1 MYNPYQA
8 LNIYFKEM
16 FTFFSKSSV
25 PKSLP
30 LETYSVEFPLDKL
43 IPGVD
48 NIHHDVY
55 LSPSLCTSANKIIRR
70 LLGKYAGVEKLL
82 GIDTASSPVTER
94 DDFRRFCKDVLKEAI
109 NKAKSDSETQID
121 LLAQIAIVKMLTEEI
136 QHQFKALIDYLNNY
150 ARKLNAVA
158 QKYEISR
165 NLSLSKYIEIKEKL
179 SDIQQKKKWILLNVG
194 QELFGYLL
202 DIQRKDLKEMREAI
216 FDFELNLP
224 DDVFS
229 NPILHVEN
237 SFDDF
242 FMIDEYILLGH
253 RFEDPDNYNRSLF
266 LIRGLL
272 RDIILKIFLKN
283 LSASEPTKQSTKI
296 FNQKI
301 EKTEKY
307 DPNTRYQEIDVWLK
321 RIENI
326 DILFN
331 SFQSKERYKI
341 LKTRNGTKKELSNL
355 KKQAKQQEKFL
366 NYIYRKF
373 KKAGL
378 IKRITAAYQMQPVY
392 LDYCPPLA
400 PHQVLQ
406 FLTKPR
412 QRRAIVRQFNRLKGF
427 YDKSFSLAPLKKK
440 ITHLKQIT
448 TQDKKKHLI
457 RFLSGFARYHRDF
470 QNFTMLK
477 HAMDS
482 MKLVTEKKIIDLSRE
497 NRLLYEFLLPNENE
511 QVLEAKLIINHVII
525 KADLRNSTDITFQM
539 KKRGLNPASF
549 FSLNFFVPI
558 TGILRKYAAEKLFIE
573 GDAIILSIIE
583 HKDTP
588 KGHYCV
594 ARACGLAVKM
604 LHIVQRYNEHGIQ
617 HNLPILELGIGICY
631 NDSSP
636 TFLFDEDRRIMISP
650 AINTADRMSKCAK
663 PFHKPTFNN
672 KRPFNLYVYKSAS
685 EKDAIAPTDDMLF
698 RYNVNGIELDAD
710 GFEKLSKEIHLK
722 SMESYIPDLQKE
734 KIKIHTGKFPT
745 VTGEYQRLVIREA
758 RIPEV
763 VPDELRVIRQTD
775 QKYYEVCTHPKLYE
789 SVD

>member
-1 MYNPYQA
+1 MV
-8 LNIYFKEM
+8 K
-16 FTFFSKSSV
+16 FFSKSSV
-25 PKSLP
+25 LKNLP

-43 IPGVD
+43 VPGVD
-48 NIHHDVY
+48 NIHYDVH

-70 LLGKYAGVEKLL
+70 LLGKHAGVEKLL
-82 GIDTASSPVTER
+82 GIDGASSPVTER
-94 DDFRRFCKDVLKEAI
+94 DDFRRLCKVLLKEAI
-109 NKAKSDSETQID
+109 NKAKSDSEIQID
-121 LLAQIAIVKMLTEEI
+121 LLAQIAVVKMLTEEI
-136 QHQFKALIDYLNNY
+136 QCQFNEMLDDLNNY

-165 NLSLSKYIEIKEKL
+165 TLSLSKYIAIKEKL
-179 SDIQQKKKWILLNVG
+179 SDIQRKKKWILLNVG
-194 QELFGYLL
+194 QELFGDLL

-216 FDFELNLP
+216 FEFELNLP
-224 DDVFS
+224 YDVFS

-237 SFDDF
+237 PSDDF
-242 FMIDEYILLGH
+242 FMIDEYILMGH
-253 RFEDPDNYNRSLF
+253 RLEDPDNYTRLLF
-266 LIRGLL
+266 LIIGLL

-283 LSASEPTKQSTKI
+283 LSASERSKQNPKI

-331 SFQSKERYKI
+331 SFQSKERYNI
-341 LKTRNGTKKELSNL
+341 LKTRNATKKELSNL
-355 KKQAKQQEKFL
+355 KKQAEQQEKLL

-378 IKRITAAYQMQPVY
+378 IKRITAGYEMQPLY
-392 LDYCPPLA
+392 LDYCPPLV
-400 PHQVLQ
+400 PHQVLE
-406 FLTKPR
+406 FLTQPR
-412 QRRAIVRQFNRLKGF
+412 QRRAIVKQFNRLKGF
-427 YDKSFSLAPLKKK
+427 YGKSFSLAPLKKK
-440 ITHLKQIT
+440 IMHLKQIT
-448 TQDKKKHLI
+448 TQDKKKHLV
-457 RFLSGFARYHRDF
+457 RFLNGFVRYHRDF

-477 HAMDS
+477 NAMDS
-482 MKLVTEKKIIDLSRE
+482 ISLVTEKKIIDLSRE
-497 NRLLYEFLLPNENE
+497 NRLLYEFLLPDE
-511 QVLEAKLIINHVII
+511 QAHEVKLIINHVII
-525 KADLRNSTDITFQM
+525 KADLRNSTVITSQM

-558 TGILRKYAAEKLFIE
+558 TGILRKYGAEKLFIE

-588 KGHYCV
+588 KGQYCV
-594 ARACGLAVKM
+594 SRACGLAVKM
-604 LHIVQRYNEHGIQ
+604 LHIVQRYNEHSIQ
-617 HNLPILELGIGICY
+617 HNLPILEVGIGICY
-631 NDSSP
+631 NDGSP

-650 AINTADRMSKCAK
+650 AINIADRMSKCAK
-663 PFHKPTFNN
+663 SFQKPTFNN
-672 KRPFNLYVYKSAS
+672 NIPFNLYVYKIAS
-685 EKDAIAPTDDMLF
+685 EKDSIAATDDMLF
-698 RYNVNGIELDAD
+698 RYNVNGIELNAD

-734 KIKIHTGKFPT
+734 KIEIYTGKFPT
-745 VTGEYQRLVIREA
+745 TTGEYQRLVIREA

-775 QKYYEVCTHPKLYE
+775 QKYYEVCTHPILYKYVE
-789 SVD
+789 NL

>member
-1 MYNPYQA
+1 
-8 LNIYFKEM
+8 M

-25 PKSLP
+25 PKNLL

-43 IPGVD
+43 VPGVD
-48 NIHHDVY
+48 NIHYDVY

-82 GIDTASSPVTER
+82 GISTASSPVTEK
-94 DDFRRFCKDVLKEAI
+94 DDFRRLCKDVLKEAI

-136 QHQFKALIDYLNNY
+136 QHQFNALTDYLTNY
-150 ARKLNAVA
+150 ARRLNAIA

-165 NLSLSKYIEIKEKL
+165 NLSLSKHIEIKEKL

-194 QELFGYLL
+194 QELFGYLI
-202 DIQRKDLKEMREAI
+202 DIQRKDLKELREAI
-216 FDFELNLP
+216 FDLELNLP

-229 NPILHVEN
+229 NPILHVEDP
-237 SFDDF
+237 FDDF

-253 RFEDPDNYNRSLF
+253 RFEDPDNYNRLLF

-272 RDIILKIFLKN
+272 RNIILKIFLIN
-283 LSASEPTKQSTKI
+283 LSASEPSKQNTKTFNHKI
-296 FNQKI
+296 K
-301 EKTEKY
+301 KTEKY

-321 RIENI
+321 HIDNI

-341 LKTRNGTKKELSNL
+341 LKRRKGTQKELSNL
-355 KKQAKQQEKFL
+355 KKQIKQQEKLL

-373 KKAGL
+373 KKADL
-378 IKRITAAYQMQPVY
+378 IKRITAAYEMQSIY
-392 LDYCPPLA
+392 LDYCPPLV

-412 QRRAIVRQFNRLKGF
+412 QRRAIVKQFNRLKGF
-427 YDKSFSLAPLKKK
+427 YGKSFSLTPLKKK
-440 ITHLKQIT
+440 IKHLKQIT
-448 TQDKKKHLI
+448 TQDKKKYLI
-457 RFLSGFARYHRDF
+457 RFLNGFARYHRDF

-477 HAMDS
+477 QAMDS
-482 MKLVTEKKIIDLSRE
+482 MNLVSEKKIIDLSRE

-511 QVLEAKLIINHVII
+511 QVLEAKPIINHVII
-525 KADLRNSTDITFQM
+525 KADLRNSTDITSQM

-549 FSLNFFVPI
+549 FGLNFFVPI

-583 HKDTP
+583 HKDMP
-588 KGHYCV
+588 KEQYCV
-594 ARACGLAVKM
+594 ARACGLAVNM
-604 LHIVQRYNEHGIQ
+604 LLIVQRYNENSLQHG
-617 HNLPILELGIGICY
+617 LPILELGIGICY

-636 TFLFDEDRRIMISP
+636 TFLFDEDHRIMISP
-650 AINTADRMSKCAK
+650 AINTADRMSKCSK

-672 KRPFNLYVYKSAS
+672 KRPFNLYVYKSAW
-685 EKDAIAPTDDMLF
+685 EKDFIAATDDRLF
-698 RYNVNGIELDAD
+698 RYNINGIELNAD
-710 GFEKLSKEIHLK
+710 GFEKLSKEINLK

-775 QKYYEVCTHPKLYE
+775 QKYYEVCTHPMLYK
-789 SVD
+789 

>member
-1 MYNPYQA
+1 MHNPVQA

-16 FTFFSKSSV
+16 FTFFSKLSV
-25 PKSLP
+25 LKNLP
-30 LETYSVEFPLDKL
+30 LKTYSVEFPLDKL

-48 NIHHDVY
+48 NIHYDVH
-55 LSPSLCTSANKIIRR
+55 LSPSFCTSANKIIRR
-70 LLGKYAGVEKLL
+70 LLGKHAGVEKLL
-82 GIDTASSPVTER
+82 GIDGASSPVTER
-94 DDFRRFCKDVLKEAI
+94 NDFRHFCKGVLQEAI
-109 NKAKSDSETQID
+109 KKAKSDSEIQID
-121 LLAQIAIVKMLTEEI
+121 LLAQIAIVKMLTKEI
-136 QHQFKALIDYLNNY
+136 QHQFKELIDYLNNY

-194 QELFGYLL
+194 QELFGDLL

-216 FDFELNLP
+216 FEFELNLP

-237 SFDDF
+237 PVDDF
-242 FMIDEYILLGH
+242 FMIDEYILMGH
-253 RFEDPDNYNRSLF
+253 RFEDPDNYNRLLF
-266 LIRGLL
+266 SIRGLL

-283 LSASEPTKQSTKI
+283 LSASERSKQSTKI

-331 SFQSKERYKI
+331 SFQSKEQHTL
-341 LKTRNGTKKELSNL
+341 LKTRDATKKKLSNL

-366 NYIYRKF
+366 NYIYRNF

-378 IKRITAAYQMQPVY
+378 IKRITAGYEMQPIY

-406 FLTKPR
+406 FLTQPR
-412 QRRAIVRQFNRLKGF
+412 QRRAIVKQFNRLKGF
-427 YDKSFSLAPLKKK
+427 YGKSFSLAPLKKR
-440 ITHLKQIT
+440 IMHLKQIT

-457 RFLSGFARYHRDF
+457 RFLNGFARYHRDF

-477 HAMDS
+477 NAMDS
-482 MKLVTEKKIIDLSRE
+482 ISLVTEKKIVDLSRE
-497 NRLLYEFLLPNENE
+497 NRLLYEFLLPDEKIHE
-511 QVLEAKLIINHVII
+511 VKLIINHVIV
-525 KADLRNSTDITFQM
+525 KADLRNSTDITSQM

-558 TGILRKYAAEKLFIE
+558 TGILRKYDAEKLFIE

-588 KGHYCV
+588 KGQYCV

-604 LHIVQRYNEHGIQ
+604 LHIVQRYNEHSIQ

-631 NDSSP
+631 NDGSP
-636 TFLFDEDRRIMISP
+636 TFLFDEDHRIMISP

-663 PFHKPTFNN
+663 PFHKSTFNN
-672 KRPFNLYVYKSAS
+672 NRPFNLYVYKFSS
-685 EKDAIAPTDDMLF
+685 KKDSIAATDDMLF
-698 RYNVNGIELDAD
+698 RYNVNGIELNAD

-722 SMESYIPDLQKE
+722 TMEISIPDLQKE
-734 KIKIHTGKFPT
+734 KVKIHTGKFST
-745 VTGEYQRLVIREA
+745 VTGEYQRLIIRED

-775 QKYYEVCTHPKLYE
+775 QKYYEVCTHPMLYSYVE
-789 SVD
+789 NS

>member
-1 MYNPYQA
+1 MV
-8 LNIYFKEM
+8 
-16 FTFFSKSSV
+16 TFFSKSFAL
-25 PKSLP
+25 KDLP

-48 NIHHDVY
+48 NIHYDVH
-55 LSPSLCTSANKIIRR
+55 LSSSLCTSANKIIRR

-82 GIDTASSPVTER
+82 DMDSTSSPVTER
-94 DDFRRFCKDVLKEAI
+94 DEFRRLCKAVLQAAI
-109 NKAKSDSETQID
+109 HKAKSDSEIQID

-136 QHQFKALIDYLNNY
+136 QRQFKELIDYLNNY

-165 NLSLSKYIEIKEKL
+165 DLSLSKYIEVKEKL
-179 SDIQQKKKWILLNVG
+179 SDIQQKKKWILLDVG
-194 QELFGYLL
+194 QELFGDLL
-202 DIQRKDLKEMREAI
+202 DIQRKDLKEMRESI
-216 FDFELNLP
+216 FELELNLP

-229 NPILHVEN
+229 NPIFHVEDP
-237 SFDDF
+237 FDDF
-242 FMIDEYILLGH
+242 FMIDKYILLGH
-253 RFEDPDNYNRSLF
+253 RFEDPDNYNRLLF

-283 LSASEPTKQSTKI
+283 LSASQRSKQNIKI

-301 EKTEKY
+301 EKTKKY
-307 DPNTRYQEIDVWLK
+307 EPNTRYQEIDVWLK

-331 SFQSKERYKI
+331 SFQSKERYAL
-341 LKTRNGTKKELSNL
+341 LKTRNGTKKELRNL

-373 KKAGL
+373 KKADL
-378 IKRITAAYQMQPVY
+378 IKRITAAYEMQPLY

-406 FLTKPR
+406 FLTQPR

-427 YDKSFSLAPLKKK
+427 YGKSFSLSPLKKK
-440 ITHLKQIT
+440 ITNLKQIT
-448 TQDKKKHLI
+448 TQGQKKHLI
-457 RFLSGFARYHRDF
+457 RFLNGFARYHRDF

-477 HAMDS
+477 QTMDS
-482 MKLVTEKKIIDLSRE
+482 MNLVTEKKILDLSRE
-497 NRLLYEFLLPNENE
+497 NRLLYEFLLPDE
-511 QVLEAKLIINHVII
+511 QLHETKPIINHVII

-539 KKRGLNPASF
+539 KQRGLNPASF
-549 FSLNFFVPI
+549 FSLNFFAPI
-558 TGILRKYAAEKLFIE
+558 TGILRNYAAEKLFIE

-583 HKDTP
+583 HENTV
-588 KGHYCV
+588 KGQCCV

-604 LHIVQRYNEHGIQ
+604 LHIVRRYNEHGIQ
-617 HNLPILELGIGICY
+617 HNLPILEVGIGICY
-631 NDSSP
+631 NDGPP
-636 TFLFDEDRRIMISP
+636 TFLFDEDHRIMISP
-650 AINTADRMSKCAK
+650 AINIADRMSKCTK
-663 PFHKPTFNN
+663 PFHNLTFNH
-672 KRPFNLYVYKSAS
+672 KEPFKLYVYKSSS
-685 EKDAIAPTDDMLF
+685 EKASIAATDDMVF
-698 RYNVNGIELDAD
+698 RYNVNGIELNAD

-789 SVD
+789 YVENL

>member
-1 MYNPYQA
+1 
-8 LNIYFKEM
+8 M
-16 FTFFSKSSV
+16 FAFFSKSSV
-25 PKSLP
+25 LKNLS

-43 IPGVD
+43 TPGVD
-48 NIHHDVY
+48 NIHYDVH
-55 LSPSLCTSANKIIRR
+55 LSPSLCISANKIIRR
-70 LLGKYAGVEKLL
+70 LLGKHAGVEKLL
-82 GIDTASSPVTER
+82 DIDRASSPVTER
-94 DDFRRFCKDVLKEAI
+94 DDFRRLCKDVLQEAI
-109 NKAKSDSETQID
+109 NKAKSDSEIQID

-202 DIQRKDLKEMREAI
+202 DIQRKALKEMREAI
-216 FDFELNLP
+216 FELALNLP

-237 SFDDF
+237 PFDDF
-242 FMIDEYILLGH
+242 FMINEYILLGH
-253 RFEDPDNYNRSLF
+253 RFEEPDNYNKLLF

-283 LSASEPTKQSTKI
+283 LSASERSKQSTKI

-373 KKAGL
+373 RKAGL
-378 IKRITAAYQMQPVY
+378 IKRITAAYEMQPVY
-392 LDYCPPLA
+392 LDYCPPLV

-440 ITHLKQIT
+440 ITHLKKIT

-457 RFLSGFARYHRDF
+457 RFLNGFARYHRDF

-497 NRLLYEFLLPNENE
+497 NRLLYEFLLPNE
-511 QVLEAKLIINHVII
+511 QVHEAKPIINHVII

-604 LHIVQRYNEHGIQ
+604 LLIVQRYNKNSIQ

-631 NDSSP
+631 NDSPP
-636 TFLFDEDRRIMISP
+636 TFLFDEDNRIMISP
-650 AINTADRMSKCAK
+650 AINAADRMSECAK

-685 EKDAIAPTDDMLF
+685 EKGPIDATDDMLF
-698 RYNVNGIELDAD
+698 RYNINGIELNAD
-710 GFEKLSKEIHLK
+710 GFEKLSKEINLK

-734 KIKIHTGKFPT
+734 KIRIHTGKFPT
-745 VTGEYQRLVIREA
+745 VTGEYQSLVIREA
-758 RIPEV
+758 RIPEIA
-763 VPDELRVIRQTD
+763 PDELRVIRLTD
-775 QKYYEVCTHPKLYE
+775 QKYYEVCTHPMLYKYVE
-789 SVD
+789 NL

>member
-1 MYNPYQA
+1 
-8 LNIYFKEM
+8 M
-16 FTFFSKSSV
+16 FTFFSKPSV
-25 PKSLP
+25 LQNLP

-43 IPGVD
+43 VPGVD
-48 NIHHDVY
+48 NIHYDVY

-82 GIDTASSPVTER
+82 GIDTALSPVTER
-94 DDFRRFCKDVLKEAI
+94 DDFRRLCKDVLKEAI

-121 LLAQIAIVKMLTEEI
+121 LLSQIAIVKMLTEEM
-136 QHQFKALIDYLNNY
+136 QHQFNALIDYLTNY
-150 ARKLNAVA
+150 ARRLNAIA

-165 NLSLSKYIEIKEKL
+165 NLSLSKHIEIKEKL

-194 QELFGYLL
+194 QELFGYLI
-202 DIQRKDLKEMREAI
+202 DIQRKNLKELREAI
-216 FDFELNLP
+216 FDLELNLP
-224 DDVFS
+224 DDVLS
-229 NPILHVEN
+229 NPILHVEDP
-237 SFDDF
+237 FDDF

-253 RFEDPDNYNRSLF
+253 RFEDPDNYNRLLF

-272 RDIILKIFLKN
+272 RNIILKIFLIN
-283 LSASEPTKQSTKI
+283 LSASEPSKQNTKTFKHKI
-296 FNQKI
+296 K
-301 EKTEKY
+301 KTEKY
-307 DPNTRYQEIDVWLK
+307 DPNTRYQEIDAWLK
-321 RIENI
+321 HIDNI

-341 LKTRNGTKKELSNL
+341 LKRRKGTQKELSNL
-355 KKQAKQQEKFL
+355 KNQIKQQEKLL

-373 KKAGL
+373 KKADL
-378 IKRITAAYQMQPVY
+378 IKRITAAYEMQSNY
-392 LDYCPPLA
+392 LDYCPPLV

-412 QRRAIVRQFNRLKGF
+412 QRRAIVKQFNRLKGF
-427 YDKSFSLAPLKKK
+427 YGKSFSLMPLKKK

-448 TQDKKKHLI
+448 TQDKKKYLI
-457 RFLSGFARYHRDF
+457 RFLNGFARYHRDF

-477 HAMDS
+477 QAMDS
-482 MKLVTEKKIIDLSRE
+482 MNLVSEKKIIDLSRE
-497 NRLLYEFLLPNENE
+497 NRLLYEFLVPNENE
-511 QVLEAKLIINHVII
+511 QVLEAKPIINHVII
-525 KADLRNSTDITFQM
+525 KADLRNSTNITSQM

-588 KGHYCV
+588 KEQYCV
-594 ARACGLAVKM
+594 ARACGLAVNM
-604 LHIVQRYNEHGIQ
+604 LLIVQRYNENSIQ
-617 HNLPILELGIGICY
+617 YGLPILELGIGICY

-636 TFLFDEDRRIMISP
+636 TFLFDEDHRIMISP
-650 AINTADRMSKCAK
+650 AINTADRMSNCSK

-685 EKDAIAPTDDMLF
+685 EKDFIAETDDRLF
-698 RYNVNGIELDAD
+698 RYNINGIELNAD

-775 QKYYEVCTHPKLYE
+775 QKYYEVCTHPMLYKYVE
-789 SVD
+789 NM